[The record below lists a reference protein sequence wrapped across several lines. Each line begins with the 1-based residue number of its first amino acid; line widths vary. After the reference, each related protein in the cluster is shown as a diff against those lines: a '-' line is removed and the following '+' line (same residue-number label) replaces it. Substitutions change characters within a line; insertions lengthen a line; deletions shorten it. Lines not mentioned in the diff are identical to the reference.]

1 MPETDKSN
9 TKLHRL
15 KVWFLKHIENFRDG
29 VLSFLQD
36 LDLSSFKSL
45 KRLLFL
51 FTVILVGSGVGVAI
65 AGIKVPNLEKYIFD
79 NVLFLVTYT
88 LILVALSV
96 FTFVTVFKY
105 KYRIS
110 FWETLVFFLVFSF
123 YFSWYNTENSSLTQ
137 FQFEYWDLNIFT
149 IIIIILSVLF
159 VGISLN
165 ASWPKKKRENNN
177 TFLEDN
183 PLSHDEQKEDTSYN
197 HLISKIAP
205 ALFTDVY
212 KSSFSIGVIGPW
224 GTGKSSFLKA
234 VKYAVCETSIKDLNT
249 YYEIKIEKKPDTIFI
264 EFSPFL
270 NHNEEQV
277 IHEFFTQL
285 SNMLSERSGRLS
297 NLISTYS
304 EKLAKLSRHN
314 SWFSLFNLAKSSR
327 ENLSAQEL
335 YTKIKDAIEELNLKI
350 IVTVDDLDR
359 LNAKEILQVLKLIR
373 NTSNFPN
380 TVFLVA
386 MDKEYVMD
394 ALQEEEEY
402 MKKRYLDK
410 FFQLEVFIHLQKS
423 DILKNNFIT
432 SITEALP
439 ISEENIN
446 LIKLKNEL
454 YSYHSAFNFFV
465 KNQRDVKRVF
475 NQFKL
480 EFESLYDQKLNE
492 LELDIVDIYHLVLL
506 KINFNSIYYNLSSPV
521 ETKKILEF
529 EENKVFLKTKNQ
541 ANNGYESVVFNDE
554 IIDFFESSIFEKD
567 ENNVLECKING
578 KIFGNELGVLLI
590 RLFADKYSINPV
602 SLTHEDVYWNYF
614 NSNFSSDGF
623 SRRKFNDILSY
634 NFKTN
639 NYSIPNTDIDEDTLS
654 NFFNN
659 LKLIK
664 PNRTNSANHLEAS
677 IYLVKRSHEVKKLFF
692 QSTTQLLSEK
702 ISDALSFI
710 DGLEDQK
717 KLLEDFLIFNTQLDP
732 LSKSRTFH
740 YLIKQS
746 KNAKVLLKENLITN
760 EIINKYALDIF
771 CEKIELNKS
780 EWLENDY
787 SIYYVYHDLKN
798 INDLKIKLN
807 PIFTNT
813 ILEDKNVFEVF
824 LKQIIHPPQ
833 KGSREKHQYEISS
846 VVKDIF
852 GSHER
857 YISVI
862 NKYLEIHN
870 IKGWM
875 ELEQFHKLSEIRDYS
890 PIYFGFTE
898 FQSEKITETINDSMY
913 SDNNRTEIYLIIEEL
928 NGNNGELF
936 SHIVNDKELMKVLN
950 RSIIV
955 KPTGVWRNNTAPYEL
970 LDEDLYLLVEYQEKY
985 LSKEFSEMI
994 ASLSKAV
1001 SRFYSNNFS
1010 YSYEQKYAEDLI
1022 KIDGKTVIRGYSKQP

>member
-1 MPETDKSN
+1 MEGVDSKQKWKERWKP
-9 TKLHRL
+9 
-15 KVWFLKHIENFRDG
+15 FLEQLTSFHIVKRTLI
-29 VLSFLQD
+29 VLATIVIGSIIGSIATQIC
-36 LDLSSFKSL
+36 LS
-45 KRLLFL
+45 
-51 FTVILVGSGVGVAI
+51 VIVKAS
-65 AGIKVPNLEKYIFD
+65 FD
-79 NVLFLVTYT
+79 NVVFQIAYVF
-88 LILVALSV
+88 ILVFL
-96 FTFVTVFKY
+96 TVFSFISIFKY
-105 KYRIS
+105 SYRVS
-110 FWETLVFFLVFSF
+110 FWEAIAFVFLFSF
-123 YFSWYNTENSSLTQ
+123 YFSWYNDPNSSFHQ
-137 FQFEYWDLNIFT
+137 FYFEPFDLNIFT
-149 IIIIILSVLF
+149 IVIIILAALF
-159 VGISLN
+159 VGILVN
-165 ASWPKKKRENNN
+165 ASWPRNKVKSNN

-234 VKYAVCETSIKDLNT
+234 VKKAVCETSFEDVNK
-249 YYEIKIEKKPDTIFI
+249 YYGTNLKKKPDTIFI

-285 SNMLSERSGRLS
+285 SNKLSKRSGRLS
-297 NLISTYS
+297 NLITTYS

-813 ILEDKNVFEVF
+813 ILEDKNNLEVF

-913 SDNNRTEIYLIIEEL
+913 SENLFTEIYLKINEL
-928 NGNNGELF
+928 NGNNEALF
-936 SHIVNDKELMKVLN
+936 LHFTEDKGLMEVLNERIAVKPMPIRQNNEAPYNLIVNDLF
-950 RSIIV
+950 
-955 KPTGVWRNNTAPYEL
+955 
-970 LDEDLYLLVEYQEKY
+970 LLVVYDDKFQQRDFAKMISN
-985 LSKEFSEMI
+985 LSKS
-994 ASLSKAV
+994 V
-1001 SRFYSNNFS
+1001 SRFYKNKYTVSH
-1010 YSYEQKYAEDLI
+1010 EQDYTENLI
-1022 KIDGKTVIRGYSKQP
+1022 QVNGTTVIEGYSKQP